1 MAFKNV
7 LVPFDGSEQAQH
19 AIEAALGICAGNAA
33 AKVTVLHVAPVAD
46 FDDTS
51 FDVAAEMVGIPAL
64 DDKDK
69 AKFKEEYQGARR
81 QQLHE
86 KIERFFE
93 DVPDN
98 IDLVIE
104 IENGKPHEVIEA
116 YVREYDI
123 DCVVMGRRGM
133 GIIRQALGSVSAA
146 VLRAVDVPVLVVK

>member
-19 AIEAALGICAGNAA
+19 AIDTALELCAGAEP
-33 AKVTVLHVAPVAD
+33 AKVTVLHVAPEMD

-69 AKFKEEYQGARR
+69 AKFKEQYQGARR

-93 DVPDN
+93 SVPEN
-98 IDLVIE
+98 IDVVIE
-104 IENGKPHEVIEA
+104 IENGKPHDVIEA
-116 YVREYDI
+116 FVEEHGI

-133 GIIRQALGSVSAA
+133 GRIRQALGSVSAA
-146 VLRAVDVPVLVVK
+146 VLRTIDVPVLVVR